1 MKKLLPLFAALLF
14 SCVFYS
20 CKSKKKIVYSTTQT
34 GIKQS
39 SDEEVEDYKKQL
51 PGTQVDRTAEGLRVT
66 FDAEILFNTNS
77 SVITERAKESIREMV
92 KTINKYGQPN
102 VQIQGHT
109 DATGTAAYNKWL
121 SDKRAVSVKTFVTS
135 AGVSA
140 DRIQTIGY
148 GDTKPI
154 APNNTPE
161 SRAKN
166 RRVEVIIIKQK

>member
-1 MKKLLPLFAALLF
+1 MKKLLPLLAAVLF

-20 CKSKKKIVYSTTQT
+20 CKSKKKIIYTTPQT

-39 SDEEVEDYKKQL
+39 SDEEIEDYKKQL
-51 PGTQVDRTAEGLRVT
+51 PGTQVDRTAEGLRIT

-77 SVITERAKESIREMV
+77 SVITERAKESIRELV

-109 DATGTAAYNKWL
+109 DATGTAEYNKWL

-140 DRIQTIGY
+140 DRIQTMGY
-148 GDTKPI
+148 GDTKPV

-161 SRAKN
+161 GRAKN
-166 RRVEVIIIKQK
+166 RRVEVIIIKKK